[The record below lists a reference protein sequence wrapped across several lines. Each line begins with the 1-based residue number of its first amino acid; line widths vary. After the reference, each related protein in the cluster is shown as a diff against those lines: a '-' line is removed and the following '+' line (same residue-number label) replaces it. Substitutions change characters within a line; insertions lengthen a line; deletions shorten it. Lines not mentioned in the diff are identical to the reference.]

1 MSESNNEI
9 NFLVLCC
16 AVYLAYL
23 HDKYAMKSPISHKQ
37 GNRKGQDTQKNV
49 SEIVCLEECQGLTT
63 ALKEG
68 IDIYVNYKTTISTI
82 FNWNLSNDET
92 AIMDRPCQKNC

>member
-1 MSESNNEI
+1 MSRRMSG
-9 NFLVLCC
+9 
-16 AVYLAYL
+16 
-23 HDKYAMKSPISHKQ
+23 S
-37 GNRKGQDTQKNV
+37 
-49 SEIVCLEECQGLTT
+49 TT

-82 FNWNLSNDET
+82 FNCNLSNDEM

>member
-1 MSESNNEI
+1 MLRCLFSLSAWQICNE
-9 NFLVLCC
+9 
-16 AVYLAYL
+16 
-23 HDKYAMKSPISHKQ
+23 KSDIHKQ